1 MTMLDHMLEVMYK
14 QAQQTSIR
22 NQMAE
27 GLKHLPVSELKKLA
41 SGEMKLAYHD
51 DDDWLCKFKGT
62 PMYDDALQLET
73 ECLELDAKQQQMSL
87 AENEE
92 RRARS
97 NERDAIWDAKDA
109 IRLKK
114 RLLELDLRKAELAA
128 AGGGEELEEPE
139 EELEE
144 EEEGEEEPEEDEK
157 EAVASYFANKHRHE
171 VMAKFAAE
179 LTQAGREHI
188 KSKNFAIPK
197 GNGPGDTG
205 KYPIHDET
213 HAKAALQMVAKN
225 GTPEEKSKVYSA
237 VAKKYPGLSAR
248 SSVEA
253 VKEKAEEKNASAL
266 KFASADT
273 LQVADLWGRQMARM
287 EKEAGM
293 GSAVMAGLKGAGKFI
308 GAGVKG
314 VGQVAGKQGFQA
326 GLQSAGRVAAK
337 GVQRAG
343 QFAAKNSGAAAAI
356 GGGALGTAALGGAA
370 LGRASA

>member
-1 MTMLDHMLEVMYK
+1 MLDHMLEVMYK

-128 AGGGEELEEPE
+128 AGGGGEELEEPE
-139 EELEE
+139 EEEFEE
-144 EEEGEEEPEEDEK
+144 EPEEEPEEDEK
-157 EAVASYFANKHRHE
+157 EAVASYFADRPKHAA
-171 VMAKFAAE
+171 MAKFAAA
-179 LTQAGREHI
+179 LPKPAP
-188 KSKNFAIPK
+188 NFEEVAAARF
-197 GNGPGDTG
+197 
-205 KYPIHDET
+205 EQ
-213 HAKAALQMVAKN
+213 ALQKTAAA
-225 GTPEEKSKVYSA
+225 TPSDA
-237 VAKKYPGLSAR
+237 
-248 SSVEA
+248 
-253 VKEKAEEKNASAL
+253 
-266 KFASADT
+266 
-273 LQVADLWGRQMARM
+273 LQVADLWGRQMAYM
-287 EKEAGM
+287 EKQAFG
-293 GSAVMAGLKGAGKFI
+293 GAVMAGLKGAGSALKN
-308 GAGVKG
+308 AGG
-314 VGQVAGKQGFQA
+314 VSEQRVQD
-326 GLQSAGRVAAK
+326 GRY
-337 GVQRAG
+337 GCPE
-343 QFAAKNSGAAAAI
+343 
-356 GGGALGTAALGGAA
+356 
-370 LGRASA
+370 